1 MWSSGDLSVNL
12 YNPMQ
17 ILSWCHISHLLKNPG
32 KIVWIIKA
40 EHLGYFGK
48 GIIIFSNEFFGFVN
62 FQVGIVFNNSAVAVA
77 VKYFGK
83 VGFALI

>member
-17 ILSWCHISHLLKNPG
+17 ILPRCHIGYFLENPG

-48 GIIIFSNEFFGFVN
+48 GIIIFSNEFFCFVN
-62 FQVGIVFNNSAVAVA
+62 F
-77 VKYFGK
+77 
-83 VGFALI
+83 